1 MTAGRHLQVMRMG
14 LRRVPFAAALVV
26 VALCATPSFA
36 AAQGTGCSFTRSAAT
51 AEPEP
56 NVRTALRCLV
66 NATREQHGLSTLRSS
81 SRLNVAADR
90 HSADMVAR
98 GYFAHVS
105 PDGRSV
111 TDRVRDT
118 GYLSGTGDWALG
130 EDIGWGTGSASTP
143 ASIFRAF
150 MNSPPHRKI
159 ILSREFHEIGVGV
172 SPGVPVAG
180 EGSGATFVLD
190 FGDR

>member
-1 MTAGRHLQVMRMG
+1 MRTG
-14 LRRVPFAAALVV
+14 LGRVPVAATVLVL
-26 VALCATPSFA
+26 ALCVMPSVA
-36 AAQGTGCSFTRSAAT
+36 AAQGTGCSFTRSAAS

-66 NATREQHGLSTLRSS
+66 NATREQHGLRTLRSS
-81 SRLNVAADR
+81 ARLNAAADR

-98 GYFAHVS
+98 GYFAHVT

-111 TDRVRDT
+111 ADRVRDT
-118 GYLSGTGDWALG
+118 GYLSGSGDWALG
-130 EDIGWGTGSASTP
+130 EDIGWGTGTASSP

-150 MNSPPHRKI
+150 MNSPPHRRV

-172 SPGVPVAG
+172 SAGVPVG
-180 EGSGATFVLD
+180 GQGSGATFVLD
-190 FGDR
+190 FGDVG

>member
-1 MTAGRHLQVMRMG
+1 MRLG
-14 LRRVPFAAALVV
+14 SGRVPVAAAVV
-26 VALCATPSFA
+26 MLALCAMPSLA
-36 AAQGTGCSFTRSAAT
+36 AAQSTGCSFTRSAAS

-66 NATREQHGLSTLRSS
+66 NATRQQHGLSVLRSS

-111 TDRVRDT
+111 VDRVRAT
-118 GYLSGTGDWALG
+118 GYLSGASDWAVG

-159 ILSREFHEIGVGV
+159 ILSREFHQIGVGV

-190 FGDR
+190 FGDTD

>member
-1 MTAGRHLQVMRMG
+1 MLSVAVCALPSTAG
-14 LRRVPFAAALVV
+14 
-26 VALCATPSFA
+26 
-36 AAQGTGCSFTRSAAT
+36 AQGTGCSFTRSAAS

-66 NATREQHGLSTLRSS
+66 NATRAQHGLRALRSS
-81 SRLNVAADR
+81 ARLNQAADA

-98 GYFAHVS
+98 GYFAHVT
-105 PDGRSV
+105 PEGRSV
-111 TDRVRDT
+111 TDRVRAT
-118 GYLSGTGDWALG
+118 GYLGGSSDWALG

-150 MNSPPHRKI
+150 MNSPPHRRV
-159 ILSREFHEIGVGV
+159 ILSRAYREIGVGV
-172 SPGVPVAG
+172 APGVPVAG